1 MRKDFIR
8 HWKKKRSWWGGGG
21 GGEEDRKDYNLVLNS
36 TDEMTRSEYKV
47 PRNHT
52 PPADCFLYCF
62 LDLEE
67 ACVFKDTVQ
76 MSPLLGL
83 SRE

>member
-1 MRKDFIR
+1 M
-8 HWKKKRSWWGGGG
+8 G
-21 GGEEDRKDYNLVLNS
+21 GGEEDGKDYNLVLNS
-36 TDEMTRSEYKV
+36 TDEMMRSEYKV
-47 PRNHT
+47 PRNPI
-52 PPADCFLYCF
+52 PPAVCCF

-83 SRE
+83 SREGAAPSGDL